1 MSEIKTNIGSG
12 LDGDYRKDLNGN
24 FIIIKANEGGLK
36 KNVTTLKNDIDT
48 LKKDHKTILEKL
60 EDVKKLEKANADRL
74 DQQHLNME
82 QLVTILHDN
91 FEVPAVWNGNDIVLE
106 REV

>member
-24 FIIIKANEGGLK
+24 FIIIKATEGSLK
-36 KNVTTLKNDIDT
+36 KNVSTLKNDHT
-48 LKKDHKTILEKL
+48 TILQRIAKVE
-60 EDVKKLEKANADRL
+60 ELEKANADKL

>member
-24 FIIIKANEGGLK
+24 FTIIKATEGDLK
-36 KNVTTLKNDIDT
+36 RNVTTIKS
-48 LKKDHKTILEKL
+48 DHKIILT
-60 EDVKKLEKANADRL
+60 KLEKIEELEEANAKRL

>member
-12 LDGDYRKDLNGN
+12 LNGNYRDDLNDN
-24 FIIIKANEGGLK
+24 FKIIKATEGGLK
-36 KNVTTLKNDIDT
+36 KDVTTLKNDIDT

-60 EDVKKLEKANADRL
+60 EDVKKLEKANAERL

-91 FEVPAVWNGNDIVLE
+91 FEVSIGWNGNNIVLE

>member
-12 LDGDYRKDLNGN
+12 LNGNYRDDLNDN
-24 FIIIKANEGGLK
+24 FKIIKANEGGLK
-36 KNVTTLKNDIDT
+36 KDVTTLKNDIDT
-48 LKKDHKTILEKL
+48 LKKDHKIILEKL
-60 EDVKKLEKANADRL
+60 EEVKRLEEANAKRL

-91 FEVPAVWNGNDIVLE
+91 FEVSIRWDGDNIVLE

>member
-1 MSEIKTNIGSG
+1 MNEIKTNIGSG
-12 LDGDYRKDLNGN
+12 LNGDYRKDLNGN
-24 FIIIKANEGGLK
+24 FTIIKATEGGLK
-36 KNVTTLKNDIDT
+36 RDITTIKS
-48 LKKDHKTILEKL
+48 DHKTILEKL
-60 EDVKKLEKANADRL
+60 EDVKKLEKANTERL

-91 FEVPAVWNGNDIVLE
+91 FEVSIGWDGNNIVLE

>member
-1 MSEIKTNIGSG
+1 MSEIKTNIGSR

-36 KNVTTLKNDIDT
+36 KDVATIKS
-48 LKKDHKTILEKL
+48 DHTTIL
-60 EDVKKLEKANADRL
+60 KKLEEVKRLEEANAKRL

-82 QLVTILHDN
+82 QLVTILRDN
-91 FEVPAVWNGNDIVLE
+91 FEVSIGWDGDNIVLE

>member
-1 MSEIKTNIGSG
+1 MKKLSKISLITDDLTDA
-12 LDGDYRKDLNGN
+12 LDDENRKQLVGNFEKLQKNSDDVVDDLNSA
-24 FIIIKANEGGLK
+24 KTDHE
-36 KNVTTLKNDIDT
+36 DILT
-48 LKKDHKTILEKL
+48 KLAEVKQLE
-60 EDVKKLEKANADRL
+60 EANAKRL

-91 FEVPAVWNGNDIVLE
+91 FEVSICWDGDNIVLE

>member
-12 LDGDYRKDLNGN
+12 LNGDYRKDLNGN
-24 FIIIKANEGGLK
+24 FTIIKATEGGLK
-36 KNVTTLKNDIDT
+36 RDVTKLKNDIDT
-48 LKKDHKTILEKL
+48 LKKDHKIILEKL
-60 EDVKKLEKANADRL
+60 AEVKRLEEANAKRL

-91 FEVPAVWNGNDIVLE
+91 FDVSICWDGDNIVLE

>member
-12 LDGDYRKDLNGN
+12 LNGDYRKDLNGN
-24 FIIIKANEGGLK
+24 FIIIKANEGDLK
-36 KNVTTLKNDIDT
+36 KDVTTLKNDIDT

-60 EDVKKLEKANADRL
+60 EGVKKLEKANADRL

>member
-24 FIIIKANEGGLK
+24 FIIIKATEGGLK
-36 KNVTTLKNDIDT
+36 KDVNTLKNDHT
-48 LKKDHKTILEKL
+48 TILKKL
-60 EDVKKLEKANADRL
+60 EDIKKIEQANSEKL

-91 FEVPAVWNGNDIVLE
+91 FEVSIGWDGNNIVLE
-106 REV
+106 KEV

>member
-12 LDGDYRKDLNGN
+12 LNGNYRDDLNDN
-24 FIIIKANEGGLK
+24 FKIIKATEGGLK
-36 KNVTTLKNDIDT
+36 KDVTTLKNDIDT

-60 EDVKKLEKANADRL
+60 EDVKKLEKANAERL

>member
-36 KNVTTLKNDIDT
+36 KDVTTLKNDIDT
-48 LKKDHKTILEKL
+48 LKKTTKL
-60 EDVKKLEKANADRL
+60 S
-74 DQQHLNME
+74 
-82 QLVTILHDN
+82 
-91 FEVPAVWNGNDIVLE
+91 
-106 REV
+106 

>member
-12 LDGDYRKDLNGN
+12 LNGDYRKDLNGN
-24 FIIIKANEGGLK
+24 FTIIKATEGGLK
-36 KNVTTLKNDIDT
+36 RDVTTLKNDIDT

-60 EDVKKLEKANADRL
+60 EDVKRLEKANADRL
-74 DQQHLNME
+74 DQQHLNTE

-91 FEVPAVWNGNDIVLE
+91 FEVSIRWDGDNIVLE

>member
-36 KNVTTLKNDIDT
+36 KDVATIKS
-48 LKKDHKTILEKL
+48 DHRTILEKL
-60 EDVKKLEKANADRL
+60 AEVKRLEEANAKRL

-91 FEVPAVWNGNDIVLE
+91 FEVSICWDGNNIVLE